1 MDDKIETY
9 NTLWSL
15 VDLDEENHK
24 VKEIATLFLDAMN
37 DWSTMN
43 QTLISDFI
51 RELKNYFGEPLT
63 IEKLDSNKFNG
74 QNAWQLEAG
83 SSIADLINI
92 STQFYNE
99 SEFDKII
106 DIILNYYNKEF
117 KKVDFIAEL
126 QYLTTEQGGRKTPA
140 KSGYRP
146 QVKFYFDEMH
156 TSGQQ
161 TFINKELV
169 NPGEIVKAKIKII
182 SPDHFAHTLTKGMEF
197 EFREGS
203 TIIGKGKIEYIVN
216 EKLENLICFE
226 NQSKHSKEQ

>member
-1 MDDKIETY
+1 MDNKIETY
-9 NTLWSL
+9 ETLWSL
-15 VDLDEENHK
+15 VDLDTENHK
-24 VKEIATLFLDAMN
+24 VKDIATLFLNAMN
-37 DWSTMN
+37 DWPTMN
-43 QTLISDFI
+43 QTLITDFI

-63 IEKLDSNKFNG
+63 IEKLDSIKFNG

-83 SSIADLINI
+83 SSIADLIDI
-92 STQFYNE
+92 STQFCNE

-146 QVKFYFDEMH
+146 QVKFDFNEMQ

-169 NPGEIVKAKIKII
+169 NPGENVKAKIKIL
-182 SPDHFAHTLTKGMEF
+182 SPNYFAHTLTEGMEF
-197 EFREGS
+197 EFREGP
-203 TIIGKGKIEYIVN
+203 TIIGTGKIEYIVN
-216 EKLENLICFE
+216 EKLEKPAGN
-226 NQSKHSKEQ
+226 NVYKK

>member
-1 MDDKIETY
+1 MHDKIETY

-15 VDLDEENHK
+15 VDLDAENHK
-24 VKEIATLFLDAMN
+24 VKDIATLFLNAMN
-37 DWSTMN
+37 DWPTMN

-51 RELKNYFGEPLT
+51 HELKNYFGEPLT

-83 SSIADLINI
+83 SAIADLIDI
-92 STQFYNE
+92 STQFCNE

-106 DIILNYYNKEF
+106 DNILNYYNKEF
-117 KKVDFIAEL
+117 NKVDFIAEL

-146 QVKFYFDEMH
+146 QVKFDFDEMQ

-169 NPGEIVKAKIKII
+169 NPGENVKAKIKIL
-182 SPDHFAHTLTKGMEF
+182 SPDYFAHTLTEGMEF
-197 EFREGS
+197 EFREGP
-203 TIIGKGKIEYIVN
+203 TIIGTGKIEYIVN
-216 EKLENLICFE
+216 EKLEKPAGNNGNRCTTP
-226 NQSKHSKEQ
+226 

>member
-1 MDDKIETY
+1 MDNKIQTY
-9 NTLWSL
+9 ETLWSL
-15 VDLDEENHK
+15 VDLDTENHK
-24 VKEIATLFLDAMN
+24 VKDIANLFLNAMN
-37 DWSTMN
+37 DWPTMN
-43 QTLISDFI
+43 QTLITDFI

-83 SSIADLINI
+83 SSIADLIDI
-92 STQFYNE
+92 STQFCKE

-117 KKVDFIAEL
+117 NKVDFIAEL

-146 QVKFYFDEMH
+146 QVKFDFNEMQ

-169 NPGEIVKAKIKII
+169 NPGENVKAKIKIL
-182 SPDHFAHTLTKGMEF
+182 SPDYFAHTLTEGMEF
-197 EFREGS
+197 EFREGP
-203 TIIGKGKIEYIVN
+203 TIIGTGKIEYIVN
-216 EKLENLICFE
+216 EKLEKPAGN
-226 NQSKHSKEQ
+226 NVYKK